1 MEKSA
6 WLGVGAILLV
16 LIALGFFAFTE
27 RESEIAINSFEECA
41 AAGNPVME
49 SYPRQCRTKD
59 GRSFTEEIAVVPTS
73 TMIAVSDPLPNAV
86 VSSPLIVR
94 GEARGQWYFEASFPV
109 ELLGTDGKQLAI
121 SPAQAQG
128 EWMTEEFVP
137 FEGKLIWSATSTTA
151 TSGVLIFHKDNP
163 SGLPEHDASVEI
175 PIRF

>member
-1 MEKSA
+1 MEKST

-16 LIALGFFAFTE
+16 LVALYFFTMTN
-27 RESEIAINSFEECA
+27 REPQVAINSFDECV

-49 SYPRQCRTKD
+49 SYPRQCRTPD
-59 GRSFTEEIAVVPTS
+59 GRLFVEQIAAVPTS
-73 TMIAVSDPLPNAV
+73 TMITVSEPLPNAV

-109 ELLGTDGKQLAI
+109 ELRDADGKQLAI
-121 SPAQAQG
+121 FPAQAQG
-128 EWMTEEFVP
+128 EWMTDEFVP
-137 FEGKLIWSATSTTA
+137 FEGKLIWAATSTTA

-175 PIRF
+175 PVRF